1 MAASPGGGGGV
12 SGGTVMGTPVSGS
25 TARGEPAL
33 GAGTGSGAGSG
44 GGSGLTDTPAYGRS
58 TDGPGPTLSFKIA
71 GAAGAAAAGGAA
83 AGGSGLTSPDRTFPD
98 RSSPPGADGRANRTT
113 SVRSRGAF
121 DDATTGSAGGGLLGH
136 PDAALL
142 NPGGA
147 QSPGAAQTPGA
158 HNPGGGL
165 LGHRNDHSNK
175 SHSPR
180 SSGAAYAESRS
191 PRSSA
196 AYVES
201 RREGPNTGAE
211 YLEQRAGPA
220 GRGETSYTE
229 QRTGPST
236 YTEKR
241 TSGPASASLVSNFN
255 PLLEWS
261 GRVSDCETDRMI
273 ETANE
278 SHIGA
283 AHLWP
288 SRRQPGNPFSATVG
302 FFEGSTAETSIEHHA
317 LTDQHASALQAPAW

>member
-1 MAASPGGGGGV
+1 MAAIPGGGGGV

-71 GAAGAAAAGGAA
+71 GAAGAAAAGG
-83 AGGSGLTSPDRTFPD
+83 
-98 RSSPPGADGRANRTT
+98 ANRTT